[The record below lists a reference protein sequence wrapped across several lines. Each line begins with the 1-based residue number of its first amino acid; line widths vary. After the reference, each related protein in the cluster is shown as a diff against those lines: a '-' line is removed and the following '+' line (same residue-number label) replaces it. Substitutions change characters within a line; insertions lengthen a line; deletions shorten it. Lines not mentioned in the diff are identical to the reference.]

1 MTDKT
6 TKKNEDDQG
15 SAAFRSK
22 KRTLLIVDDDRP
34 FLNRLAQAMERRG
47 FVTVVAETFSQ
58 AIAAIEQDVPSHAV
72 IDLRLDD
79 GYGLDIVPEL
89 RRRNSD
95 MRIIIL
101 TGYGNIAS
109 AIHAIKMGAVDY
121 LTKPADAD
129 DIEAALLAIGKQKPP
144 PPANPMSVDQARWE
158 HVQRIFELC
167 DRNISETARR
177 LNIHRRTL
185 QRMLAKRSPP

>member
-101 TGYGNIAS
+101 TGYFWRLVSKSRLRPPIRCRSIRCGGN
-109 AIHAIKMGAVDY
+109 
-121 LTKPADAD
+121 
-129 DIEAALLAIGKQKPP
+129 
-144 PPANPMSVDQARWE
+144 MSKGFLNCVTGTSR
-158 HVQRIFELC
+158 
-167 DRNISETARR
+167 RR
-177 LNIHRRTL
+177 LGG
-185 QRMLAKRSPP
+185 